1 MSSRGWPDNG
11 QGQRA
16 PHTAFWMRPSMLLCH
31 ISRHSRHPDRHV
43 SLKPVSA
50 LPQLTCNQSQGSWPV
65 LPRRQPITKWVH
77 SADAAIG
84 ADLAVLACP
93 VQVWHARCRVIVH
106 NQRRTTWVRHAQPVT
121 QVRHAQWLRGAQW
134 SRRAQPVMHNMG

>member
-1 MSSRGWPDNG
+1 MKSCQHAHVTPGSISSSAEG
-11 QGQRA
+11 Q
-16 PHTAFWMRPSMLLCH
+16 
-31 ISRHSRHPDRHV
+31 D
-43 SLKPVSA
+43 
-50 LPQLTCNQSQGSWPV
+50 GSWPV

-134 SRRAQPVMHNMG
+134 SRRAQP